1 MVVEVALTRV
11 MVEVE
16 VETALTKVMVLVE
29 VVEMVLVEVE
39 MVVEAVR
46 ARVEVEMEVETTLVW
61 PLIVSCSRKGLPTLL
76 GEQVVCA
83 CNMQPFLT
91 FCHHASIA
99 RFFFCHIL
107 GQLLTAFYHRT
118 LAQSIDYFEQ

>member
-1 MVVEVALTRV
+1 MQVKEQVPSLVLQVVVKVVEMVVLEMVVEIALNRV
-11 MVEVE
+11 MVEV
-16 VETALTKVMVLVE
+16 
-29 VVEMVLVEVE
+29 
-39 MVVEAVR
+39 VEA
-46 ARVEVEMEVETTLVW
+46 MLVQ
-61 PLIVSCSRKGLPTLL
+61 PLTVSCSRKGLPTLL